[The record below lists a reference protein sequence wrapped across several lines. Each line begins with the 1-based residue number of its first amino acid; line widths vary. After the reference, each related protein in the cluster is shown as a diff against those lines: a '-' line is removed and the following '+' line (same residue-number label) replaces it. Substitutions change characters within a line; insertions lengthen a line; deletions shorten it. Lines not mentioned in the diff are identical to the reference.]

1 VVELLRADAQFDNF
15 GLRTLGYITGQS
27 VEELRTLRAP
37 EREEELLDIIDCEP
51 YLVVLDGIE
60 RLLLAYS
67 RSDASRLAD
76 DDLNEQATHNVA
88 WAMGLPPSAGCPW
101 HRWRPP

>member
-1 VVELLRADAQFDNF
+1 MVVGPYRLLQTTEVVGRQRELDVL
-15 GLRTLGYITGQS
+15 T
-27 VEELRTLRAP
+27 
-37 EREEELLDIIDCEP
+37 DCEP